1 MIENRLKLKQSS
13 ILKSKQYILAKIGGT
28 MKYNKKPTT
37 ALFINKCFHINGVE
51 MNKNFKLN
59 IDDEDSYELVQFL
72 TEINSK
78 RLSNN

>member
-1 MIENRLKLKQSS
+1 
-13 ILKSKQYILAKIGGT
+13 

-37 ALFINKCFHINGVE
+37 ALFLNKCFHINGVE